1 MLHGVESREKLSK
14 NIKLNKERFVT
25 QKMRKELMEA
35 GLMHFEEGALE
46 CLNPDLTV
54 DDQAELLP
62 YDKKWEFPRERLKLG
77 EQAVVLRNTVLL
89 STATQYLF
97 RLTGDGISIC
107 YTLPS
112 EKWFIDR
119 HRFDIIS
126 TSIISRWDIFQLI
139 SLSGKQLGSGAFG
152 VVMKAEAEG
161 ICENETVTTVAV
173 KMVRRTTDPTYVRAL
188 MVHLGKHLNVVNLLG
203 ACTKNISKRT

>member
-62 YDKKWEFPRERLKLG
+62 YDKKWEFPRELLKLG
-77 EQAVVLRNTVLL
+77 EQAVFTQHCSVINRNAIFV
-89 STATQYLF
+89 
-97 RLTGDGISIC
+97 
-107 YTLPS
+107 PS
-112 EKWFIDR
+112 NGTE
-119 HRFDIIS
+119 
-126 TSIISRWDIFQLI
+126 
-139 SLSGKQLGSGAFG
+139 
-152 VVMKAEAEG
+152 
-161 ICENETVTTVAV
+161 
-173 KMVRRTTDPTYVRAL
+173 
-188 MVHLGKHLNVVNLLG
+188 
-203 ACTKNISKRT
+203 